1 MQNVYLQASDIE
13 RQQFPSFY
21 NQVLFSSDEMTSWFS
36 IDERND
42 KQELVI
48 DRQ

>member
-1 MQNVYLQASDIE
+1 MQNIYLQASDIQ

-21 NQVLFSSDEMTSWFS
+21 NQVLFSSDEMTLWFS

-42 KQELVI
+42 KELVI